1 MVTAAKP
8 YEIHEELWQP
18 SAEAALEGPKRAR
31 QAVRIEAYVPAL
43 LAERSIAL
51 DSGLAQAVYDAQEAI
66 TAAQTYADTVGTSTI
81 AQQLLRSEA
90 IASSQIEGIEV
101 PSHRALA
108 KAVAGDQKK
117 PSARAALANI
127 DAVRWVYE
135 WAASDE
141 PFSTE
146 VIRRIHEQLA
156 QADSFL
162 AARAGQIRERQ
173 NWIGHDPYTPAEAE
187 FIPPPPRFVRGL
199 LEDLCAYMN
208 RADEPALMQAGL
220 AHAQFETI
228 HPFADGNG
236 RVGRALIGAILVRRG
251 MARNVIPPV
260 SLVLARKP
268 DAYVQALT
276 AWRYDDDGAHRWVR
290 LLAEAAEDAAR
301 ASTTLAG
308 QVAGLQEKWLKQAG
322 NPRSDSAAAAI
333 IIALPAYPILGA
345 EQAAAITDRSVVA
358 ARNAL
363 NRLEKAGVLRL
374 VTVGKRNRLWESAG
388 LFALI
393 DEMERQLSAGE
404 RGPAPTR

>member
-1 MVTAAKP
+1 MARAAKP
-8 YEIHEELWQP
+8 YEIQEELWKP
-18 SAEAALEGPKRAR
+18 SPETALEGPKRAR
-31 QAVRIEAYVPAL
+31 QAVRISAYVPAP
-43 LAERSIAL
+43 LAKRSLAL
-51 DSGLAQAVYDAQEAI
+51 DSGLAQAVYSAQEAI
-66 TAAQTYADTVGTSTI
+66 TAAQMHADTVGTSTI

-117 PSARAALANI
+117 PSARAVLANI

-135 WAASDE
+135 WAATDA
-141 PFSTE
+141 PFSIE
-146 VIRRIHEQLA
+146 VIQRIHERLA
-156 QADSFL
+156 QADPFL
-162 AARAGQIRERQ
+162 AAHAGQIRERQ
-173 NWIGHDPYTPAEAE
+173 NWIGHDPYTPANAD
-187 FIPPPPRFVRGL
+187 FIPPPPRFVEAL

-208 RADEPALMQAGL
+208 RADEPALMQAAL

-236 RVGRALIGAILVRRG
+236 RVGRALIGAILVRRR
-251 MARNVIPPV
+251 MARDVIPPV

-268 DAYVQALT
+268 GAYVQALT
-276 AWRYDDDGAHRWVR
+276 AWRHDDDGAQQWVR

-301 ASTTLAG
+301 ASTKLAG
-308 QVAGLQEKWLKQAG
+308 RVGDLQEKWLKQAG
-322 NPRSDSAAAAI
+322 DPRSDSAAAAI
-333 IIALPAYPILGA
+333 IVALPAYPILGA
-345 EQAAAITDRSVVA
+345 EQAATITGRSLVA

-363 NRLEKAGVLRL
+363 NRLAEAEVLRL
-374 VTVGKRNRLWESAG
+374 VTVGKRNRLWESTG

-404 RGPAPTR
+404 RGPAPTQ

>member
-1 MVTAAKP
+1 MVLGAKP
-8 YEIHEELWQP
+8 YELQEELWRP
-18 SAEAALEGPKRAR
+18 SAETALEGPKRAR
-31 QAVRIEAYVPAL
+31 QSVRIETYVPAL
-43 LAERSIAL
+43 LAERPIAL
-51 DSGLAQAVYDAQEAI
+51 DSGLAQAVYSAQEAI
-66 TAAQTYADTVGTSTI
+66 TAAQTHADTVGTSTI

-135 WAASDE
+135 WAATEE
-141 PFSTE
+141 PFSTT
-146 VIRRIHEQLA
+146 VIRQIHERLA
-156 QADSFL
+156 QADPFL
-162 AARAGQIRERQ
+162 AAHAGQIREWQ
-173 NWIGHDPYTPAEAE
+173 NWIGHDPYTPANAD
-187 FIPPPPRFVRGL
+187 FIPPPPRHVDGL
-199 LEDLCAYMN
+199 LKDLCAYMN
-208 RADEPALMQAGL
+208 RADEPALMQAAL

-236 RVGRALIGAILVRRG
+236 RVGRALIGAVLVRRG

-260 SLVLARKP
+260 SLVLARKRG
-268 DAYVQALT
+268 AYVQALT
-276 AWRYDDDGAHRWVR
+276 AWRYDDDGAQRWVQ

-301 ASTTLAG
+301 ASTKLAG
-308 QVAGLQEKWLKQAG
+308 QVADLQAKWLKRAG
-322 NPRSDSAAAAI
+322 NPRSDSAAAAVI
-333 IIALPAYPILGA
+333 AALPAYPIVGA

-363 NRLEKAGVLRL
+363 NQLEEAEVLRL

-388 LFALI
+388 LFALV

-404 RGPAPTR
+404 RGPAPTQ